1 MKNVLAR
8 GGIEFLAVLLGLSGS
23 LTLEDKRQKDELN
36 SKLKQDYIKIL
47 EDITLDLDA
56 IDKVITDNNIVFKR
70 VKKLI
75 QYSNSN
81 IPYNQDS
88 IITNL
93 RFVGSPTL
101 YGRQTAYRAS
111 VSSGRFNSSD
121 KINITN
127 EISYL
132 YEYEYTRITKNSDR
146 YDRRQQ
152 RLRDEYTVNF
162 MAAQNAE
169 ANVDPSYI
177 RKSFFNIDLKNRLYA
192 HRGAVWW
199 YLKRLNEVKD
209 QMLITKNI
217 ISDFLKN

>member
-1 MKNVLAR
+1 MLFICR
-8 GGIEFLAVLLGLSGS
+8 
-23 LTLEDKRQKDELN
+23 
-36 SKLKQDYIKIL
+36 
-47 EDITLDLDA
+47 
-56 IDKVITDNNIVFKR
+56 KVNLYF
-70 VKKLI
+70 
-75 QYSNSN
+75 
-81 IPYNQDS
+81 NQCRYYQ

-177 RKSFFNIDLKNRLYA
+177 RKSFFNRYA
-192 HRGAVWW
+192 VDARP
-199 YLKRLNEVKD
+199 
-209 QMLITKNI
+209 
-217 ISDFLKN
+217 FF